1 MTDNRRGNAAKNKDR
16 HVLGLSRKASIAY
29 LRYKL
34 DLLKEPPA
42 WSLSDS
48 NIIEFMVAR
57 LLDPTLDRF
66 AFRPSTWDAR
76 PKSGRPIIHGRYS
89 KKDDDMAR
97 TPSAASYAFDH
108 KEQTIER
115 RTART
120 QERLDHLLSLPDRED
135 RRGSNAKNQQRVK
148 DIDLR

>member
-66 AFRPSTWDAR
+66 AFRPSTWDVR
-76 PKSGRPIIHGRYS
+76 EKRGRPAIHGKYAKS
-89 KKDDDMAR
+89 PEQAGGK
-97 TPSAASYAFDH
+97 PSTASMAFDR